1 MWQVDGGKSLKK
13 NTSSS
18 SGTQAASENALG
30 TPWPR
35 SELHVQSVQRTDKMS
50 EARTLKSVSFL
61 LFSNHYSVC
70 VCRSVLQVRCVY
82 IYISI
87 YIYKYIYIYIYI
99 CVCISQARAQ
109 CFTSLPLRRL
119 RWSAGAARRGCP
131 YRVPAPHLGSVTSR
145 TPQKFGVRVALPG
158 RRLLAGEGS
167 ADCHSC

>member
-30 TPWPR
+30 TSWPR

-50 EARTLKSVSFL
+50 EARMLKSVSFL
-61 LFSNHYSVC
+61 LFSNRYSVC

-82 IYISI
+82 IYI
-87 YIYKYIYIYIYI
+87 YIY
-99 CVCISQARAQ
+99 VCISQARAQ

-119 RWSAGAARRGCP
+119 RWSAGAARRSCP
-131 YRVPAPHLGSVTSR
+131 YRVPAPHLGSTSR

>member
-13 NTSSS
+13 NPSSS

-61 LFSNHYSVC
+61 LFSNRYSVC

-82 IYISI
+82 IYIN
-87 YIYKYIYIYIYI
+87 IYI
-99 CVCISQARAQ
+99 CVYFSSKSTMFYLSSSEEVEVVSWGCQAG
-109 CFTSLPLRRL
+109 LPLPCSSSSFRDLSLLVLPRSLELEWRSRAEGFWQEKDL
-119 RWSAGAARRGCP
+119 RTVILAR
-131 YRVPAPHLGSVTSR
+131 
-145 TPQKFGVRVALPG
+145 
-158 RRLLAGEGS
+158 
-167 ADCHSC
+167 